1 MKDQNFYIDLIIND
15 KIKRE
20 KAIREYEPG
29 RQLHLELPL
38 EDIVKKEEAKDVE
51 PKRVIIIEI

>member
-20 KAIREYEPG
+20 KAIKEYESN
-29 RQLHLELPL
+29 RQLHLELPI
-38 EDIVKKEEAKDVE
+38 EYITRKEKVKDVE